1 MKFEYVARSIKK
13 VKERKTRKE
22 SQGKKVKERWMWKD
36 KLFRTLGRKCKRRGR
51 FGSICRE
58 ANRALDRLILDHTI
72 LFSEISLPKKF
83 LVGRVVWFLA
93 HVDRCF
99 PLFVSDFS
107 NSKWQ
112 RHESRISFM
121 QRTPRDTE
129 KDPVLAALRDV
140 REVWDSSE
148 NTASTW
154 SAKYFV
160 NGLSKW
166 DGTSTTKV

>member
-1 MKFEYVARSIKK
+1 MLQGPS
-13 VKERKTRKE
+13 RKSRKE
-22 SQGKKVKERWMWKD
+22 SQGKKLKERWMWKD
-36 KLFRTLGRKCKRRGR
+36 KLFRTLFRTLEEKVQKERTFWEHMSWSKTRPR
-51 FGSICRE
+51 SIDSGSHYTFFRNFLAKE
-58 ANRALDRLILDHTI
+58 ILDG
-72 LFSEISLPKKF
+72 
-83 LVGRVVWFLA
+83 GRVLWFLA

-154 SAKYFV
+154 SAKYSV